1 MTIVHALLL
10 FFFTNCDQTNFPQYV
25 DQSTGLYVF
34 LIFGINL
41 PWTLSCL
48 RNYIVVPTTA
58 TQRTFIIV
66 FDTIVN
72 KPVLRNELL
81 LQFLS
86 VQGFINSEYFTLV
99 SLLESTVH
107 TDAALSSC
115 PSIHRCIF
123 S

>member
-1 MTIVHALLL
+1 
-10 FFFTNCDQTNFPQYV
+10 V
-25 DQSTGLYVF
+25 DQSTGLYCF

-58 TQRTFIIV
+58 TQRLFIIT
-66 FDTIVN
+66 FDTIVT

-86 VQGFINSEYFTLV
+86 VQGFISSEYFTLV
-99 SLLESTVH
+99 SIVTGCL
-107 TDAALSSC
+107 TDGSPLSL
-115 PSIHRCIF
+115 
-123 S
+123 